1 MLDGIALRGVQS
13 EMIHINCTGSSMRRF
28 VFAVILAG
36 LAGPALA
43 QGTPPA
49 AKGLQLTVRPSG
61 YEAEQGEAKE
71 RQERLLKKL
80 EQSNHMIRSICIN
93 CGDSWKHQ
101 IYEPFNP
108 YASLKPSAR
117 PSEDSG
123 N

>member
-1 MLDGIALRGVQS
+1 
-13 EMIHINCTGSSMRRF
+13 MRHF
-28 VFAVILAG
+28 FFAAALAG
-36 LAGPALA
+36 LPLSAIA
-43 QGTPPA
+43 QGAAPD

-61 YEAEQGEAKE
+61 YEAEQNEAQA
-71 RQERLLKKL
+71 RQEKLLKRL

-101 IYEPFNP
+101 IYEPFDP

-117 PSEDSG
+117 PSDEPA

>member
-1 MLDGIALRGVQS
+1 
-13 EMIHINCTGSSMRRF
+13 MRHF
-28 VFAVILAG
+28 LFAVMALG
-36 LAGPALA
+36 LSGPALA
-43 QGTPPA
+43 QEAPTE
-49 AKGLQLTVRPSG
+49 AKGLHLTVRPSG
-61 YEAEQGEAKE
+61 YEADDNEAQK
-71 RQERLLKKL
+71 RQEKLLRRL

-117 PSEDSG
+117 PSDAV